1 MEILNEADLTFEE
14 LFQPNFTDS
23 DRISFLKIKLNK
35 IGIKNEQELKKI
47 HDKIKWIKEYLEQDR
62 PIYWEEYLRFT
73 SKFKIS
79 DSLKNYSPNR
89 EKFEIREQSIDKELS
104 KYLDKLVKVVRLRE
118 TRALVGFTRI
128 IDAED
133 YKTAAKNPKTGDE
146 YRMGKLN
153 KKKN

>member
-1 MEILNEADLTFEE
+1 M
-14 LFQPNFTDS
+14 
-23 DRISFLKIKLNK
+23 
-35 IGIKNEQELKKI
+35 GIKDEEELKKI
-47 HDKIKWIKEYLEQDR
+47 NEKIKWFKKYFEQDR

-73 SKFKIS
+73 NKFKIS
-79 DSLKNYSPNR
+79 DKLKNYSPNL

-133 YKTAAKNPKTGDE
+133 YKTATKNPKTGDE
-146 YRMGKLN
+146 YRMGKLSQ
-153 KKKN
+153 KKLIGFQL